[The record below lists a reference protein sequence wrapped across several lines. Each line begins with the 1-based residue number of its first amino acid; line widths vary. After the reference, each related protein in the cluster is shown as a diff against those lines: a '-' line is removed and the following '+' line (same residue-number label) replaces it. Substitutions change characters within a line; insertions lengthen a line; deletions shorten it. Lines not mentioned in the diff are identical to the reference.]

1 MLGFIP
7 FSLSLVVC
15 VCVFFLCI
23 FVGEEVEKMENDQR
37 EYEKYP
43 DSVGIIWNT
52 AYLSIWYESS
62 RLQEYITWCIFRK
75 NGFINI

>member
-15 VCVFFLCI
+15 VCFFCVF

-43 DSVGIIWNT
+43 DSVGII
-52 AYLSIWYESS
+52 
-62 RLQEYITWCIFRK
+62 
-75 NGFINI
+75 

>member
-1 MLGFIP
+1 MSWFYKYLRDKSCKWVKQVLGFIP

-52 AYLSIWYESS
+52 AYLSIWYES
-62 RLQEYITWCIFRK
+62 
-75 NGFINI
+75 